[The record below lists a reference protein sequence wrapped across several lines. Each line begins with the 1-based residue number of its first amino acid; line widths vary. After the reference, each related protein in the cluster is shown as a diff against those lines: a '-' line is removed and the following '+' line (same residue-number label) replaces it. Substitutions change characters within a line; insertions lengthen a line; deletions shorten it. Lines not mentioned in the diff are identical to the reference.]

1 MDDPIDA
8 IMLVM
13 REAFDSTYGEA
24 WTRRQVADALV
35 TPSTHYLLSG
45 QAEGA
50 PIVAERTT
58 GFTMSR
64 HAADEEELLLIAV
77 RPQHRGQGIGKQLL
91 REFIAKSRARG
102 TKRIFLEMRAGNPAE
117 HLYRGLGFVQ
127 VGMRHGYYR
136 GAVGGPLDANTF
148 ALEIG

>member
-1 MDDPIDA
+1 
-8 IMLVM
+8 
-13 REAFDSTYGEA
+13 
-24 WTRRQVADALV
+24 
-35 TPSTHYLLSG
+35 
-45 QAEGA
+45 
-50 PIVAERTT
+50 
-58 GFTMSR
+58 
-64 HAADEEELLLIAV
+64 
-77 RPQHRGQGIGKQLL
+77 LL